1 MNITDGKYTTK
12 EEPIDYHDIRL
23 INKLWHWKICYLATS
38 TQMPTTWLNVKCYSL
53 VGICCYS
60 RQPVFHDNMH
70 RFKLGWQG
78 LYQVFTTVVQI
89 FYQQVTIDKVCYK
102 LLWWNQQPMDQTK
115 RNCGSTNMQINE
127 QTCLLVDYPGSVAN
141 IPAQNVRVLLNHPT
155 PSRETTG
162 IIPTLKTLYTGLPT
176 SLRETP
182 NRANTE
188 YCDFQIHMEP
198 LLLLKTL
205 AEMWCWYIWNLS
217 DHQPTIH
224 IFFSQTDHHIHN

>member
-53 VGICCYS
+53 VCICCYS
-60 RQPVFHDNMH
+60 RQPVLHDNMH

-141 IPAQNVRVLLNHPT
+141 IPAQNVRVLLNHPN
-155 PSRETTG
+155 PSREITG
-162 IIPTLKTLYTGLPT
+162 IIPTLRHFIQG
-176 SLRETP
+176 
-182 NRANTE
+182 
-188 YCDFQIHMEP
+188 C
-198 LLLLKTL
+198 LLLWERHPIGLTL
-205 AEMWCWYIWNLS
+205 NTVTFRSTWNLCYC
-217 DHQPTIH
+217 
-224 IFFSQTDHHIHN
+224 